1 MKKLK
6 QLLALLVV
14 ILLLGLYA
22 LTLVFALMKSPAAQD
37 LLLASLY
44 ATVIL
49 PVLIYAILL
58 VYKWR
63 KPDDKI
69 PKIDEKHAKVNTI
82 IFDLGKVLVDYDW
95 QDYLKSMAFDDD
107 AIEAVGDAMFASDDW
122 VEADRG
128 VRTEEE
134 ILQSFIDND
143 PEYEKQIRDAF
154 DDMGF
159 TIHTFSYTKTWLKYL
174 KRRGYKL
181 YYLSN
186 FSKPL
191 FERCMQEMEFLNL
204 MDGGYMSWE
213 VQMIKPDAQFYQK
226 LLNDFKIE
234 PSKAVFLDDVME
246 NIAEARAQGLNAV
259 HFTNKKEAIR
269 ALKDD
274 FGVE

>member
-128 VRTEEE
+128 VQKKKFYSLLLITTRNMKSRFVMRLM
-134 ILQSFIDND
+134 IWALRFIHFR
-143 PEYEKQIRDAF
+143 I
-154 DDMGF
+154 
-159 TIHTFSYTKTWLKYL
+159 
-174 KRRGYKL
+174 
-181 YYLSN
+181 
-186 FSKPL
+186 
-191 FERCMQEMEFLNL
+191 QEP
-204 MDGGYMSWE
+204 G
-213 VQMIKPDAQFYQK
+213 
-226 LLNDFKIE
+226 
-234 PSKAVFLDDVME
+234 
-246 NIAEARAQGLNAV
+246 
-259 HFTNKKEAIR
+259 
-269 ALKDD
+269 
-274 FGVE
+274 